1 MRKLLGCKASS
12 GCLQYV
18 LLTWKPSLW
27 YVAPL
32 HDPQT
37 FEFCRNQC
45 LLIVTPNVRGK
56 NVWFPAAPPPAP
68 SRRSLIFQPQSPS
81 FSTKT
86 FLVFNPSPSRLR
98 LFPPQTWHRHPHLP
112 TSSFRTSLFPSLR
125 KGASNKD
132 WCPARQP
139 CPPPRNLILSSRW
152 LELGEKEAVFPQ
164 GGVVS
169 QSGLQRLTEK

>member
-18 LLTWKPSLW
+18 LLTWKSPLW

-45 LLIVTPNVRGK
+45 LLTVTPNVRGK
-56 NVWFPAAPPPAP
+56 KRLVPCCP
-68 SRRSLIFQPQSPS
+68 SSSSIQEEPDIPTPKPLLLHQD
-81 FSTKT
+81 FSC
-86 FLVFNPSPSRLR
+86 FYPSPSRLR

-125 KGASNKD
+125 KGASSKG
-132 WCPARQP
+132 WCPVRQP
-139 CPPPRNLILSSRW
+139 
-152 LELGEKEAVFPQ
+152 
-164 GGVVS
+164 
-169 QSGLQRLTEK
+169 